1 MAELKSLDDL
11 FKGKIF
17 RIPDYQRGYAWQIS
31 HLRDFWEDLINLPD
45 GRSHYTGVLTLKDV
59 SSEISEEDNEYW
71 LVKDPSYK
79 MYHIVD
85 GQQRLATFV
94 VFLQAFIDF
103 VKDFDEISDKFSLKE
118 IISHYLYKKPTGGQF
133 RTYKFGY
140 TVDNPSY
147 DYLRYEIFNEG
158 GSGSITKTFYTLNL
172 KNAKLYFSQQLKG
185 LHSKEGLNGLQEVYE
200 KLTKRFLF
208 NEYVIEDELDV
219 FVAFETMNNR
229 GKHLS
234 NLELLKNRLIYLTTL
249 YTDDQIDL
257 AERQNL
263 RQSISDAWKEV
274 YHQLGRNEMHPL
286 NDDEFLRAHWIM
298 YFQYSRRKGDDYI
311 RSLLDE
317 HFSPQKVHKKI
328 VREVDS
334 LELPE
339 ERRTDFEINDT
350 DIDNGILGE
359 AGNAENDYINF
370 VNSSTKVGKIYA
382 KAIRELEN
390 FIEEPIF
397 NSYSLDKLRGL
408 KERLS
413 RYGDLHDFNV
423 RNGNQAPGAAIGKLI
438 AFHSQNT
445 QSHDMKTDN
454 NGILGEAQSHDIKT
468 EVNLKPLEIKEY
480 VDSLKE
486 SAVHWFNSHY
496 PDDSDLSDEEKD
508 ALNRLNRIGMIYFRP
523 LVMSVLK
530 NEKIPEE
537 RTEFFDQIERFIFIA
552 FRLNQSRSNYRS
564 SEFYVAAREL
574 NREKLT
580 LEDIEEKFKEDP
592 FKSKYFRDYLY
603 KRFDGGNG
611 YYGWH
616 GLRYFLYE
624 YELHLLRESRHRK
637 MPSWEDLLR
646 TRKDKISIEHIFPQT
661 PTDSWKESF
670 ADIDEA
676 DYPFY
681 SGSIGNLL
689 LLSGS
694 INSALQNADFADK
707 KNPKFNDAEKK
718 IRNGYSD
725 GSHSEI
731 EVSRYDEWTP
741 AQIEKRGLRLLDFM
755 EERWNIKFESD
766 EAKKS
771 LLFPGKKDEVESEQS
786 D

>member
-11 FKGKIF
+11 FERKIF
-17 RIPDYQRGYAWQIS
+17 RIPDYQRGYAWQEK
-31 HLRDFWEDLINLPD
+31 HLKAFWEDLINLPD
-45 GRSHYTGVLTLKDV
+45 GRSHYIGVLTLKDV

-118 IISHYLYKKPTGGQF
+118 IINHYLYKTPTGGQF

-185 LHSKEGLNGLQEVYE
+185 LYSKERLNGLQEVYE

-208 NEYVIEDELDV
+208 NEYVIEDDLDV

-249 YTDDQIDL
+249 YTDDEIDL
-257 AERQNL
+257 AKRQNL
-263 RQSISDAWKEV
+263 RQAISDAWKEV

-334 LELPE
+334 LESPK
-339 ERRTDFEINDT
+339 ERRSDFEINDT
-350 DIDNGILGE
+350 DIDNGILGD
-359 AGNAENDYINF
+359 AVNAENDYIDF
-370 VNSSTKVGKIYA
+370 VNSSTKVGLAGKPYM
-382 KAIRELEN
+382 KAIRELEG
-390 FIEEPIF
+390 FIGELIF

-408 KERLS
+408 KKRLS
-413 RYGDLHDFNV
+413 SYGDLHDFNV
-423 RNGNQAPGAAIGKLI
+423 RTDAGAPSAAIGKLI
-438 AFHSQNT
+438 AFHNEEPEIS
-445 QSHDMKTDN
+445 DV
-454 NGILGEAQSHDIKT
+454 KT
-468 EVNLKPLEIKEY
+468 EVDLKPLAIKEY

-530 NEKIPEE
+530 NEKSREK
-537 RTEFFDQIERFIFIA
+537 RTEFFDQIERFIFIV

-574 NREKLT
+574 NRENLT
-580 LEDIEEKFKEDP
+580 LEGIEEKFKEDP

-661 PTDSWKESF
+661 PTESWKESF

-707 KNPKFNDAEKK
+707 KNPKFNDADKK

-741 AQIEKRGLRLLDFM
+741 TQIEKRGLRLLDFM
-755 EERWNIKFESD
+755 EERWDIKFESA

-771 LLFPGKKDEVESEQS
+771 LLFPGKKDEVVSEQS

>member
-11 FKGKIF
+11 FERKIF

-31 HLRDFWEDLINLPD
+31 HLKAFWEDLINLSGD
-45 GRSHYTGVLTLKDV
+45 RSHYTGVLTLKEVD
-59 SSEISEEDNEYW
+59 SKEINKEDNEYW
-71 LVKDPSYK
+71 LIEDRSYK

-85 GQQRLATFV
+85 GQQRLTTFV
-94 VFLQAFIDF
+94 VFIQAFIDF
-103 VKDFDEISDKFSLKE
+103 VKNKNASKSNQDIYITDSLSLDV
-118 IISHYLYKKPTGGQF
+118 IISQYLYKTKPTGGQF

-158 GSGSITKTFYTLNL
+158 GSGSITKTLYTLNL
-172 KNAKLYFSQQLKG
+172 ENAKSFFYKQLEEIY
-185 LHSKEGLNGLQEVYE
+185 LKEGLDGLREVY
-200 KLTKRFLF
+200 KNLTKRFLF
-208 NEYVIEDELDV
+208 NEYVIKDELNV

-249 YTDDQIDL
+249 YTDEELDP
-257 AERQNL
+257 AGRKSL
-263 RQSISDAWKEV
+263 RDDINGAWKEV
-274 YHQLGRNEMHPL
+274 YHQLGRNIKHPL
-286 NDDEFLRAHWIM
+286 NDDEFLRAHWTM
-298 YFQYSRRKGDDYI
+298 YFQYSRKRGDDYI
-311 RSLLDE
+311 KFLLDE
-317 HFSPQKVHKKI
+317 QFSPKKI
-328 VREVDS
+328 YKKNAHEVDS
-334 LELPE
+334 LEEPKEPLIDSE
-339 ERRTDFEINDT
+339 VDDA
-350 DIDNGILGE
+350 DIDNDTPDDAVIT
-359 AGNAENDYINF
+359 ENDFIDIVDN
-370 VNSSTKVGKIYA
+370 STKTGTAGKQYM
-382 KAIRELEN
+382 KAIQELES
-390 FIEEPIF
+390 FIGEPIF
-397 NSYSLDKLRGL
+397 NSYSLDKLKIL
-408 KERLS
+408 KKRLS
-413 RYGDLHDFNV
+413 NNGDLHDFSV
-423 RNGNQAPGAAIGKLI
+423 RTDAGAPSAAIGKLI
-438 AFHSQNT
+438 AFR
-445 QSHDMKTDN
+445 
-454 NGILGEAQSHDIKT
+454 NGELEISDVQTVIYLQ
-468 EVNLKPLEIKEY
+468 PLEIKEY
-480 VDSLKE
+480 IDSLAK
-486 SAVHWFNSHY
+486 SVGHWFDSYY

-508 ALNRLNRIGMIYFRP
+508 ALNRLNRIGMVYFRP

-530 NEKIPEE
+530 NGKSPEKRIKL
-537 RTEFFDQIERFIFIA
+537 FNQIERFIFIV
-552 FRLNQSRSNYRS
+552 FRLSQSRSNYKS
-564 SEFYVAAREL
+564 SKFYIAAREF
-574 NREKLT
+574 NWGKQT
-580 LEDIEEKFKEDP
+580 LEDIEKELNQDE
-592 FKSKYFRDYLY
+592 FNAKYFRDYLH

-624 YELHLLRESRHRK
+624 YELHLLSQSRQEK

-681 SGSIGNLL
+681 SDSIGNLL

-694 INSALQNADFADK
+694 INSALQNDDFADK
-707 KNPKFNDAEKK
+707 KNPRTNDADKK

-731 EVSRYDEWTP
+731 EVSRCDEWTP

-755 EERWNIKFESD
+755 EERWNIKFESA

-771 LLFPGKKDEVESEQS
+771 LLFPGKKDEVVSEQS

>member
-1 MAELKSLDDL
+1 M
-11 FKGKIF
+11 
-17 RIPDYQRGYAWQIS
+17 
-31 HLRDFWEDLINLPD
+31 
-45 GRSHYTGVLTLKDV
+45 
-59 SSEISEEDNEYW
+59 
-71 LVKDPSYK
+71 
-79 MYHIVD
+79 
-85 GQQRLATFV
+85 
-94 VFLQAFIDF
+94 
-103 VKDFDEISDKFSLKE
+103 
-118 IISHYLYKKPTGGQF
+118 YKKPTGGQF

-185 LHSKEGLNGLQEVYE
+185 LYSKEGLKGLQEVYE

-249 YTDDQIDL
+249 YTDDEIDL

-263 RQSISDAWKEV
+263 RQAISDAWKEV

-286 NDDEFLRAHWIM
+286 NDDDFLRSHWIM
-298 YFQYSRRKGDDYI
+298 YFEYSRTKGDDYI
-311 RSLLDE
+311 RSLLDK

-339 ERRTDFEINDT
+339 ERRTDFETNDT

-359 AGNAENDYINF
+359 AGNAENDYIDF
-370 VNSSTKVGKIYA
+370 VNISIKSGKIYA

-390 FIEEPIF
+390 FIEDPIF

-423 RNGNQAPGAAIGKLI
+423 RNGNQASGAAIGKLI
-438 AFHSQNT
+438 EFHSKNT
-445 QSHDMKTDN
+445 QSHDIKTDN
-454 NGILGEAQSHDIKT
+454 NGILGEAQNHDIKT
-468 EVNLKPLEIKEY
+468 EVDLKPLEIKEY

-496 PDDSDLSDEEKD
+496 PDYSDLSDEEKD
-508 ALNRLNRIGMIYFRP
+508 ALNRLNRIGMGYFRP

-530 NEKIPEE
+530 NEKSPEK
-537 RTEFFDQIERFIFIA
+537 RTKLFDQIERFIFIV
-552 FRLNQSRSNYRS
+552 FRLNQSRSNSRS
-564 SEFYVAAREL
+564 SEFYVAARKL
-574 NREKLT
+574 NREEQT
-580 LEDIEEKFKEDP
+580 LEDIEKELNQDE
-592 FKSKYFRDYLY
+592 FNAKYFRDYLH
-603 KRFDGGNG
+603 KRFDGGKG

-624 YELHLLRESRHRK
+624 YELHLLRESRQEK
-637 MPSWEDLLR
+637 MPSWEDLLK
-646 TRKDKISIEHIFPQT
+646 TRKDTISIEHIFPQT
-661 PTDSWKESF
+661 PTESWKESF

-676 DYPFY
+676 DYSFY

-694 INSALQNADFADK
+694 INSALQNDNFADK
-707 KNPKFNDAEKK
+707 KNPRKNDADKK

-731 EVSRYDEWTP
+731 EVSQCDEWTP
-741 AQIEKRGLRLLDFM
+741 TQIEKRGLRLLDFM

-771 LLFPGKKDEVESEQS
+771 LLFPGKKDEVVSEQS